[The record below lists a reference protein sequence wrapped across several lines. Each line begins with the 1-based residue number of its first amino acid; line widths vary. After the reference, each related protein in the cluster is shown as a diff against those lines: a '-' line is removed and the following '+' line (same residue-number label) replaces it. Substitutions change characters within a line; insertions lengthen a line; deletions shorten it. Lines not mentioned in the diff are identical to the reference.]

1 MTTIHFNALPLKDT
15 ANETIKKGLIF
26 YSTTDE
32 SPHVDSRKVAHSF
45 PPDRVIKLVEN
56 TNKHFETTELGIPV
70 LTEHRKDVNN
80 VVGFI
85 ESPLEA
91 KVITEEYTKGNPKL
105 KHLLGRVG
113 VFVNDVKIKSS
124 EIIEKMNQGL
134 AKSVSAGIDLDSFS
148 IKELSLVALPAIA
161 NATLFSYNQNKKTKY
176 EKGNMKR
183 NKKNYLLL
191 PKESNYALSIDEAL
205 SSSQT
210 LEQQREE
217 AQKVFTAFLEV
228 IESANEIGDEEMAS
242 MGIQD
247 PSEVIQAA
255 IDDLGMKLGDMFL
268 GMPPEEEAPQP
279 VSSVRPGTPTRKFSS
294 PNEIAMFY
302 TGQGYTAEFGY
313 RQAITGA
320 FKQLRTRNMTGKSVG
335 QIGGQFASKI
345 GNATRGKFKS
355 VSNAI
360 GRVKNTFT
368 GGIAANTSPGVPTG
382 LRLRKNQLV
391 KAGEQKQKFGTK
403 STFRGKGP
411 ALPPGYKAP

>member
-32 SPHVDSRKVAHSF
+32 SPHVDSRKVAHDF
-45 PPDRVIKLVEN
+45 PPDKVIKLVEN

-70 LTEHRKDVNN
+70 LTEHQKNVNN

-91 KVITEEYTKGNPKL
+91 KVITEDYTKGNPKL
-105 KHLLGRVG
+105 KHLLGRIG

-161 NATLFSYNQNKKTKY
+161 NATLFSYQNQNQR
-176 EKGNMKR
+176 KGNMKR

-191 PKESNYALSIDEAL
+191 PKESNYALSIDEAM
-205 SSSQT
+205 SASQT
-210 LEQQREE
+210 IEQQREE
-217 AQKVFTAFLEV
+217 ALKVFTAFLEV
-228 IESANEIGDEEMAS
+228 IESANEIDEEEMAS

-255 IDDLGMKLGDMFL
+255 IEDLSVRLGDMFL
-268 GMPPEEEAPQP
+268 GMPPEEETQPTSPVTAARPTAPA
-279 VSSVRPGTPTRKFSS
+279 RRFSS
-294 PNEIAMFY
+294 SNDIVMFY

-313 RQAITGA
+313 RQAISGA
-320 FKQLRTRNMTGKSVG
+320 FKQLRNRNVTGKSVG
-335 QIGGQFASKI
+335 QIGSQFASKI

-355 VSNAI
+355 LGSTVAKV
-360 GRVKNTFT
+360 GRTIT
-368 GGIAANTSPGVPTG
+368 GGPTAKLPPKATNGQIAKN
-382 LRLRKNQLV
+382 LRQR
-391 KAGEQKQKFGTK
+391 QKFGFKTTNSK
-403 STFRGKGP
+403 VKV
-411 ALPPGYKAP
+411 

>member
-32 SPHVDSRKVAHSF
+32 SPHVDSRKVAHDF
-45 PPDRVIKLVEN
+45 PPDKVIKLVEN

-70 LTEHRKDVNN
+70 LTEHQKNVNN

-91 KVITEEYTKGNPKL
+91 KVITEDYTKGNPKL

-161 NATLFSYNQNKKTKY
+161 NATLFSYQNQNQR
-176 EKGNMKR
+176 KGNMKR

-191 PKESNYALSIDEAL
+191 PKESNYALSIDEAM
-205 SSSQT
+205 SASQT
-210 LEQQREE
+210 IEQQREE
-217 AQKVFTAFLEV
+217 ALKVFTAFLEV
-228 IESANEIGDEEMAS
+228 IESANEIDEEEMAS

-255 IDDLGMKLGDMFL
+255 IDDLSVRLGDMFL
-268 GMPPEEEAPQP
+268 GMPPEEETPPTAPVTP
-279 VSSVRPGTPTRKFSS
+279 SRPTAPTRKFSS
-294 PNEIAMFY
+294 PDEIAMFY

-313 RQAITGA
+313 RQAISGA
-320 FKQLRTRNMTGKSVG
+320 FKQLRNRNVTGKSVG
-335 QIGGQFASKI
+335 QIGGQLASKI
-345 GNATRGKFKS
+345 GNATRGKLKS
-355 VSNAI
+355 VGNAAL
-360 GRVKNTFT
+360 RVKNTFT
-368 GGIAANTSPGVPTG
+368 GGVENATTG
-382 LRLRKNQLV
+382 LRLRKKQLV
-391 KAGEQKQKFGTK
+391 KQQNQRQKFGVK

>member
-15 ANETIKKGLIF
+15 ANEAIKKGLIF

-32 SPHVDSRKVAHSF
+32 SPHVDSRKVAHDF
-45 PPDRVIKLVEN
+45 PPDKVIKLVEN

-91 KVITEEYTKGNPKL
+91 KVITEDYTKGNPKL
-105 KHLLGRVG
+105 KHLLGRIG

-161 NATLFSYNQNKKTKY
+161 NATLFSYTQNK
-176 EKGNMKR
+176 KGNMKR

-191 PKESNYALSIDEAL
+191 PKESNYALSIDEAM
-205 SSSQT
+205 SASQT
-210 LEQQREE
+210 IEQQREE

-228 IESANEIGDEEMAS
+228 VEDVNEIDEEEMAS

-255 IDDLGMKLGDMFL
+255 IDDLAARLGDMFL
-268 GMPPEEEAPQP
+268 GIPEEGLQP
-279 VSSVRPGTPTRKFSS
+279 TPPVTPTRPAAPTRKFSS
-294 PNEIAMFY
+294 SGDIVSFY
-302 TGQGYTAEFGY
+302 TNQGYTAEFGY
-313 RQAITGA
+313 KQAISGA
-320 FKQLRTRNMTGKSVG
+320 FKQLRNRNVTGKSVG
-335 QIGGQFASKI
+335 QIGNQFASKI

-355 VSNAI
+355 LGSTVAKV
-360 GRVKNTFT
+360 GRTIT
-368 GGIAANTSPGVPTG
+368 GGPTA
-382 LRLRKNQLV
+382 K
-391 KAGEQKQKFGTK
+391 
-403 STFRGKGP
+403 
-411 ALPPGYKAP
+411 LPPKATNGQMGKNLRQRQRFGFKTTNPKVKI

>member
-15 ANETIKKGLIF
+15 TNETIKKGLIF

-161 NATLFSYNQNKKTKY
+161 NATLFSYNANQNRK
-176 EKGNMKR
+176 KGNMKR
-183 NKKNYLLL
+183 NRKNYLLL

-205 SSSQT
+205 NSSQT

-228 IESANEIGDEEMAS
+228 IESANEIGEEEMAS

-247 PSEVIQAA
+247 PSEVIQSA

-268 GMPPEEEAPQP
+268 GMPPEEAPQP
-279 VSSVRPGTPTRKFSS
+279 VSPVRPGTPTRKFSS

-302 TGQGYTAEFGY
+302 TGQGYTAEFGF

-335 QIGGQFASKI
+335 QIGNQFASKI
-345 GNATRGKFKS
+345 GNATRGKLKS

-368 GGIAANTSPGVPTG
+368 GGATDI
-382 LRLRKNQLV
+382 RLRKNQLI
-391 KAGEQKQKFGTK
+391 KAGEQKNKFGVKKTIV
-403 STFRGKGP
+403 GP
-411 ALPPGYKAP
+411 KLPPGYKAP